1 MSINQA
7 PSGYKAWFEHKDRVL
22 KNSDIFFGHWSTL
35 QNINQ
40 PHIYPMDN
48 GCVWGGS
55 LSAIRL
61 ADKQIF
67 SVSC

>member
-1 MSINQA
+1 
-7 PSGYKAWFEHKDRVL
+7 VL

-61 ADKQIF
+61 TDKQIF